1 MIKTAL
7 KWIVDSQQE
16 KIIESNGSRYTDL
29 HMDRLD
35 DCLRASAIKTTTLSG
50 LVDYIKS
57 NADKM
62 ADHMLVHVVSPTEV
76 RLISMLDGDRKRE
89 CLVEVRADIPDFAF
103 GKYMETEEFIIGI
116 RSKFIQNDG
125 AEALLKFA
133 GTVESGTVATYGDD
147 GISQSATVK
156 VGIAGKDT
164 KLVPNPVKLRPYRTF
179 TEVKQPESEF
189 VFRMK
194 DYDHRVACAIF
205 EADGG
210 AWKREAMKN
219 IKDHL
224 EVELAK
230 MSQFTVIS

>member
-1 MIKTAL
+1 MIKEAL

-16 KIIESNGSRYTDL
+16 KITESNGSRYTNL
-29 HMDRLD
+29 NMERLD
-35 DCLRASAIKTTTLSG
+35 DCLRASTIKTTTLSG

-76 RLISMLDGDRKRE
+76 KLISMLNGDRKRE

-103 GKYMETEEFIIGI
+103 GKYMETEEFLIGI
-116 RSKFIQNDG
+116 RSKFIQNEG
-125 AEALLKFA
+125 AEKLLQFA
-133 GTVESGTVATYGDD
+133 GTVENGTVATYGDD

-179 TEVKQPESEF
+179 TEVEQPESEF

-194 DYDHRVACAIF
+194 DYERRVACAIF

-219 IKDHL
+219 IKSHL
-224 EVELAK
+224 EFELAEL
-230 MSQFTVIS
+230 SQFTVIS

>member
-1 MIKTAL
+1 MIKEAL

-16 KIIESNGSRYTDL
+16 KITESNGSRYTNL
-29 HMDRLD
+29 NMERLD
-35 DCLRASAIKTTTLSG
+35 DCLRASAITTTTLSG

-57 NADKM
+57 NSDKM
-62 ADHMLVHVVSPTEV
+62 AEHMLVHVVSPTKV

-89 CLVEVRADIPDFAF
+89 CLVEVNEEIPEFPF
-103 GKYMETEEFIIGI
+103 GKYIDTEEFLIGI

-125 AEALLKFA
+125 AEALLQFA

-194 DYDHRVACAIF
+194 DYDHRVFCAIF

-210 AWKREAMKN
+210 AWRREAMKN

-224 EVELAK
+224 EVELAAL
-230 MSQFTVIS
+230 SQFTVIS

>member
-1 MIKTAL
+1 MIKAAL

-16 KIIESNGSRYTDL
+16 KVIKSNEHRYTDVNL
-29 HMDRLD
+29 VRLD

-57 NADKM
+57 NVDKM

-76 RLISMLDGDRKRE
+76 KLISMLDGDRKRE

-103 GKYMETEEFIIGI
+103 GKYMDTEEFLIGI
-116 RSKFIQNDG
+116 RSKFIQNEG
-125 AEALLKFA
+125 AEALLQFA
-133 GTVESGTVATYGDD
+133 GTVENGTVATYGDD

-179 TEVKQPESEF
+179 TEIEQPESEF

-194 DYDHRVACAIF
+194 DYERRVSCAIF

-219 IKDHL
+219 IKKHL
-224 EVELAK
+224 EFELAEL
-230 MSQFTVIS
+230 SQFTVIS